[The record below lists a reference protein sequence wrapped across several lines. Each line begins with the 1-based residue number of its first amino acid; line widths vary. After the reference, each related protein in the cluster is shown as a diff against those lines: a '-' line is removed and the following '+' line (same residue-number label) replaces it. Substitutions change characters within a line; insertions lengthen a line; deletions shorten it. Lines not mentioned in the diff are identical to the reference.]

1 MSKVGELAAR
11 ILKDL
16 MHERIIPLSDQ
27 MRLRYLA
34 HREEVTLPLEEI
46 ARRILARE
54 SETPM
59 RVRPARQGGE
69 G

>member
-1 MSKVGELAAR
+1 MSRAGEVAAR

-16 MHERIIPLSDQ
+16 MLGRIIPLSDQ
-27 MRLRYLA
+27 MRLRHLA
-34 HREEVTLPLEEI
+34 RQEEVTLPLEEI

-59 RVRPARQGGE
+59 RVRTARQGGE
-69 G
+69 D